1 MCASCLSKLSLCTST
16 TFAAPKVCDLC
27 CIGLNVAP
35 ASPMHCCQAT
45 KILKVAGVVA
55 GFQPHICVL
64 QAAQSTQ
71 FSLQEVEAMS
81 AFNHEMLMT
90 CLPAAFE
97 GAFAHMLFFLQ
108 RRGPDPNLDS
118 LYRLLRLPGNSQPA
132 ADMFAK
138 VSTKPL
144 DSICLRMFLA
154 QCISLLSQGS

>member
-1 MCASCLSKLSLCTST
+1 
-16 TFAAPKVCDLC
+16 
-27 CIGLNVAP
+27 
-35 ASPMHCCQAT
+35 
-45 KILKVAGVVA
+45 
-55 GFQPHICVL
+55 
-64 QAAQSTQ
+64 
-71 FSLQEVEAMS
+71 MS

-138 VSTKPL
+138 VSPCFL
-144 DSICLRMFLA
+144 HLYAQPPSQPDRSICSVSLEVLLHA
-154 QCISLLSQGS
+154 QQSS